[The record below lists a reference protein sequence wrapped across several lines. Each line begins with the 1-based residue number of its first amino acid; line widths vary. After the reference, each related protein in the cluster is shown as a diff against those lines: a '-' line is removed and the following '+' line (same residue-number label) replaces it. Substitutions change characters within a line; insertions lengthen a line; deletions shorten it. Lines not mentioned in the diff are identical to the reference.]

1 MSSILEYIDQDFCFL
16 VVENKQNKNQYCF
29 KFDRKPNSQFWFVS
43 IQDGTWSEKYYTPIS
58 TIKVV
63 NGVHQVSKNKKFDE
77 KYQFG
82 YNCLDYVF
90 KNCNDSEKMKNVLLV
105 YGKINLI

>member
-1 MSSILEYIDQDFCFL
+1 MSKLLEYIDQDFCFL
-16 VVENKQNKNQYCF
+16 VVENKVNKNQYCF
-29 KFDRKPNSQFWFVS
+29 KLARKPNAQFWFIS
-43 IQDGTWSEKYYTPIS
+43 IQEGTWSEKYYTAIA

-77 KYQFG
+77 KYDLG
-82 YNCLDYVF
+82 YNCLSYIF
-90 KNCNDSEKMKNVLLV
+90 SNCNDSEKMKNVLLV